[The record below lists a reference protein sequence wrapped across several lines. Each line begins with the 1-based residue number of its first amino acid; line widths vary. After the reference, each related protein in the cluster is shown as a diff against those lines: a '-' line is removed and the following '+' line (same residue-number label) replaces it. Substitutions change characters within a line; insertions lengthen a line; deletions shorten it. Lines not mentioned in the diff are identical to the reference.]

1 MEDYTRLCMNCF
13 HELNGAAVCPHCGY
27 EQNTPQDADCLP
39 PGTVI
44 ADRFLIGRARGQDE
58 TGIVYNVLD
67 LKKNVRR
74 RMREFFPP
82 EDAARG
88 ADGSVGSA
96 SELVGGCVS
105 GFAGVF
111 RQPVKR
117 PASRNIA
124 RNIAIHFFILA
135 PPNKY
140 LSQQSLFFSRTST
153 INIFVPIISLYK
165 LLFNRV
171 SKVTFHSIVSKVLE
185 NGQKWRYN

>member
-1 MEDYTRLCMNCF
+1 MMEDYTRLCMNCF

-88 ADGSVGSA
+88 ADGSVEPLPGHEA
-96 SELVGGCVS
+96 
-105 GFAGVF
+105 A
-111 RQPVKR
+111 
-117 PASRNIA
+117 
-124 RNIAIHFFILA
+124 
-135 PPNKY
+135 
-140 LSQQSLFFSRTST
+140 
-153 INIFVPIISLYK
+153 
-165 LLFNRV
+165 FNEA
-171 SKVTFHSIVSKVLE
+171 LE
-185 NGQKWRYN
+185 RMRLNAENS

>member
-1 MEDYTRLCMNCF
+1 MMEDYTRLCMNCF

-88 ADGSVGSA
+88 ADGSVEPLPGHEA
-96 SELVGGCVS
+96 AFNEALERMRLNAENSED
-105 GFAGVF
+105 AD
-111 RQPVKR
+111 R
-117 PASRNIA
+117 
-124 RNIAIHFFILA
+124 
-135 PPNKY
+135 KY
-140 LSQQSLFFSRTST
+140 
-153 INIFVPIISLYK
+153 IFVRMNGTGYFIERKVKAPAAEAPAPAPADDGSYDDEEGG
-165 LLFNRV
+165 LLKRLPTV
-171 SKVTFHSIVSKVLE
+171 LIVMCVAVVLIVV
-185 NGQKWRYN
+185 GVI